1 MEILHDKER
10 HRFST
15 SADGKT
21 GYVTYDIHD
30 GGLDIRHTV
39 VPEEIGGRG
48 IASAL
53 VKAAYDYARGKGL
66 ACIATCRYAA
76 VWLERHPIPRDQEP
90 GLVRRRKLRLVIPSE
105 PDTA

>member
-1 MEILHDKER
+1 MMTMEILHDKER

-53 VKAAYDYARGKGL
+53 VKTAYDYARGKGL

-76 VWLERHPIPRDQEP
+76 VWLERHPEYHGTKSRDWCED
-90 GLVRRRKLRLVIPSE
+90 GSCAL
-105 PDTA
+105 